1 MHIPSC
7 VINDFL
13 NYFFSKSV
21 AAAYRRPAP
30 APPAIAAPLGQYQ
43 QEYQPQYRTQYQ
55 RQYQPAAAA
64 PQYRPQ
70 YNPNKYPGL
79 GSYSVNYR
87 RWKGEWRSIFALF
100 ILFWVLPLFYY
111 TLDERLLF
119 VHRLRS
125 LIYAFAHT
133 SSLCRSIKKLLNNR
147 LLDFQ
152 LFVNQTFLEIK
163 ISFIFSYNFY
173 N

>member
-1 MHIPSC
+1 MHIHPC
-7 VINDFL
+7 VINDL
-13 NYFFSKSV
+13 LFFSKSV

-30 APPAIAAPLGQYQ
+30 APPAIAAPPSQYQ
-43 QEYQPQYRTQYQ
+43 QEYHPQYRTQYQ

-64 PQYRPQ
+64 PAQYRQQ

-87 RWKGEWRSIFALF
+87 RWKGEWQSRIRTFF
-100 ILFWVLPLFYY
+100 FLFWVSPLWY

-125 LIYAFAHT
+125 LIYAFAHV
-133 SSLCRSIKKLLNNR
+133 SCGSIEKLLNNR
-147 LLDFQ
+147 LLDFR
-152 LFVNQTFLEIK
+152 LFANQKFW
-163 ISFIFSYNFY
+163 
-173 N
+173 